1 MPAQSK
7 AQQKFMGAVYA
18 LKKGDLKPSDASPE
32 VRKVAKDMKKS
43 DAKDF
48 ASTKHKGLPKKVK
61 QEIARRLKDE
71 GKLAGTMVGS
81 YAIPSKAKKRKH
93 GDSDNLGIR
102 KKKGNSG
109 QPDLEEGSSFQRN
122 NSRKPPAPYGGLNH
136 HILNKS
142 SVRKHDDDANFPK
155 KDSGHED
162 LDEAKVE
169 TERYFGKKGIIIMIR
184 DGNKIVS
191 AIFKDKKNADKF
203 NRNKPADVKKLLQL
217 AKKTKYPKAIDE
229 SINEILVIVDK
240 FDKKKQSYGKIYY
253 KDGGNRPNDGDL
265 KKANKELER
274 LSKKH
279 KGLTLVSVGRN
290 SKMYDVHNSRE
301 SVNECWDTH
310 KQVGFKMKNGKR
322 VPNCVP
328 KNESKF
334 SKKPEVNPKQLLKI
348 QSDVRKINRK
358 IKVYISKHPV
368 TKGELSIELGAGHDN
383 DAEIDKIYKVL
394 KKHTGTHRTGSI
406 FNESIAPNHDGKAAP
421 YGSGYKKVDE
431 DGKEISDKNYAQ
443 WKKSNKLKEWFSPNL
458 TEEKID
464 ELGIFPI
471 KNYLKGMIPPQA
483 IDTTTPQK
491 RERLKSLIKDLV
503 ATLNDYW
510 KSHKIPYRVKSR
522 MKI

>member
-7 AQQKFMGAVYA
+7 AQQKFMGMVHA
-18 LKKGDLKPSDASPE
+18 LKKGDMKPSDASKD
-32 VRKVAKDMKKS
+32 VKDAAKSMSKK
-43 DAKDF
+43 DAEDF
-48 ASTKHKGLPKKVK
+48 ASTKHKGLPRKIK
-61 QEIARRLKDE
+61 QEIARRLRDE

-109 QPDLEEGSSFQRN
+109 QPDIEEGGSFQRG
-122 NSRKPPAPYGGLNH
+122 SHRKPPAPFGGLNH

-184 DGNKIVS
+184 DGNKMIS

-229 SINEILVIVDK
+229 SVNEA
-240 FDKKKQSYGKIYY
+240 
-253 KDGGNRPNDGDL
+253 KDEVTPQQ
-265 KKANKELER
+265 
-274 LSKKH
+274 LSK
-279 KGLTLVSVGRN
+279 
-290 SKMYDVHNSRE
+290 
-301 SVNECWDTH
+301 
-310 KQVGFKMKNGKR
+310 
-322 VPNCVP
+322 
-328 KNESKF
+328 
-334 SKKPEVNPKQLLKI
+334 I
-348 QSDVRKINRK
+348 QKDIKKINRK
-358 IKVYISKHPV
+358 IKVYISKHPIR
-368 TKGELSIELGAGHDN
+368 KGKLEIELGSDHPFANGD
-383 DAEIDKIYKVL
+383 DREISKIDKVL
-394 KKHTGTHRTGSI
+394 KKHTGTHRIGTI
-406 FNESIAPNHDGKAAP
+406 FLENVLKNHDGKAAP

-458 TEEKID
+458 TEEKIN
-464 ELGIFPI
+464 ELGVFPI
-471 KNYLKGMIPPQA
+471 KNYLKGIFPKKYM
-483 IDTTTPQK
+483 DSTTPQK
-491 RERLKSLIKDLV
+491 KERMKSIVRDLIN
-503 ATLNDYW
+503 TLNDYW
-510 KSHKIPYRVKSR
+510 KSHKIPYRVTNKF
-522 MKI
+522 

>member
-18 LKKGDLKPSDASPE
+18 LKKGDIKPSDASPE

-48 ASTKHKGLPKKVK
+48 ASTKHKNLPNRVRK
-61 QEIARRLKDE
+61 EIIKRLKAE
-71 GKLAGTMVGS
+71 GKEAGPMVGT
-81 YAIPSKAKKRKH
+81 YALPSKMKKRKH
-93 GDSDNLGIR
+93 SDTNNLGKR
-102 KKKGNSG
+102 NKDGNSG
-109 QPDLEEGSSFQRN
+109 QPDLEERLYVPSKFDKALDRLKFNQFTPNNIKKLSKKFKVDYKDAVEFIKQNKVINVANKPTMAEGSSFQRN

-155 KDSGHED
+155 KDSGQED

-169 TERYFGKKGIIIMIR
+169 TERFFGKKGIIIMIR
-184 DGNKIVS
+184 DGNKMVS

-217 AKKTKYPKAIDE
+217 AKKTKFPKAIDE
-229 SINEILVIVDK
+229 NEGFASDAQRRAAFASGYK
-240 FDKKKQSYGKIYY
+240 AKGKKGK
-253 KDGGNRPNDGDL
+253 K
-265 KKANKELER
+265 
-274 LSKKH
+274 
-279 KGLTLVSVGRN
+279 
-290 SKMYDVHNSRE
+290 
-301 SVNECWDTH
+301 
-310 KQVGFKMKNGKR
+310 
-322 VPNCVP
+322 

-334 SKKPEVNPKQLLKI
+334 AKKPEVTPKQLLKI
-348 QSDVRKINRK
+348 QNDIRKINRK
-358 IKVYISKHPV
+358 FRVYMSKHPV
-368 TKGELSIELGAGHDN
+368 SKGELNIELGHGHDN
-383 DAEIDKIYKVL
+383 DADIHKIYKVL
-394 KKHTGTHRTGSI
+394 QRHTGSWKTGRIFNEGWSEKYKKSI
-406 FNESIAPNHDGKAAP
+406 NCNNPKGFSQKAHCAGKKKNESIAPNHDGKAAP

-431 DGKEISDKNYAQ
+431 VGV
-443 WKKSNKLKEWFSPNL
+443 
-458 TEEKID
+458 
-464 ELGIFPI
+464 FPI
-471 KNYLKGMIPPQA
+471 KNYLKGMIPKTA

-510 KSHKIPYRVKSR
+510 KSHNIPYRVKQR

>member
-184 DGNKIVS
+184 DGNKMVS

-229 SINEILVIVDK
+229 S
-240 FDKKKQSYGKIYY
+240 
-253 KDGGNRPNDGDL
+253 
-265 KKANKELER
+265 
-274 LSKKH
+274 
-279 KGLTLVSVGRN
+279 
-290 SKMYDVHNSRE
+290 
-301 SVNECWDTH
+301 
-310 KQVGFKMKNGKR
+310 
-322 VPNCVP
+322 
-328 KNESKF
+328 KF

-348 QSDVRKINRK
+348 QNDIRKINRK
-358 IKVYISKHPV
+358 IRVYISKHPV
-368 TKGELSIELGAGHDN
+368 TKGELNIELGHGHDN

-406 FNESIAPNHDGKAAP
+406 FNESIVPNHNGKAAP

-510 KSHKIPYRVKSR
+510 KSHKIPYRVKQR